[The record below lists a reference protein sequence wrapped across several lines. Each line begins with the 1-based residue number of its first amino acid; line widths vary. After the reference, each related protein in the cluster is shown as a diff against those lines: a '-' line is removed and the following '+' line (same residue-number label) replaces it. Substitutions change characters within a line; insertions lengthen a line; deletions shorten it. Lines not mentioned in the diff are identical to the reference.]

1 MNTTH
6 PLLLQPEGKTL
17 EFKRDLSSPQ
27 NLLKTLVA
35 FANSAGG
42 GLVIGVDDARRVVG
56 VSVDG
61 VIASIAEFTGVDSVI
76 HARPPA
82 SLPQHC
88 KWKTFLTAA
97 RKAFRKASAPKPQLP
112 APWCINRVC

>member
-1 MNTTH
+1 MSTTH

-42 GLVIGVDDARRVVG
+42 RLVIGALP
-56 VSVDG
+56 S
-61 VIASIAEFTGVDSVI
+61 ASRAL
-76 HARPPA
+76 H
-82 SLPQHC
+82 SLP
-88 KWKTFLTAA
+88 
-97 RKAFRKASAPKPQLP
+97 SS
-112 APWCINRVC
+112 

>member
-1 MNTTH
+1 MSTTH

-42 GLVIGVDDARRVVG
+42 RLVIGVDDARRVVG
-56 VSVDG
+56 V
-61 VIASIAEFTGVDSVI
+61 IAMTIPD
-76 HARPPA
+76 
-82 SLPQHC
+82 
-88 KWKTFLTAA
+88 
-97 RKAFRKASAPKPQLP
+97 KPQSRLHRYRHTP
-112 APWCINRVC
+112 RGLALLNALNTKENAAP

>member
-1 MNTTH
+1 MSTTH
-6 PLLLQPEGKTL
+6 PLLLQPEGKTQ

-42 GLVIGVDDARRVVG
+42 RLVIGVDDARRVVG

-61 VIASIAEFTGVDSVI
+61 VIASIAEFTGVDSGI
-76 HARPPA
+76 YARNNCQQA
-82 SLPQHC
+82 C
-88 KWKTFLTAA
+88 RGAT
-97 RKAFRKASAPKPQLP
+97 ASARHHNDVT
-112 APWCINRVC
+112 A